1 MDRSLNEGDLK
12 LPVECGY
19 GIGIASMMS
28 KDIRLKDHHGFQA
41 KVVFIDEQM
50 VKKSSKKN
58 TIYLNA

>member
-1 MDRSLNEGDLK
+1 
-12 LPVECGY
+12 
-19 GIGIASMMS
+19 MMS

-58 TIYLNA
+58 TIYLNT